1 MTKRTGKHNDNIGEG
16 SIEGTEKEVLETEN
30 KGEDEIIDIES
41 SEEEKSEKIKIP
53 FPKIFNAFD
62 KNINDEYMDVP
73 NERANLSEQAEKLL
87 NTRGYYIKG
96 FDRDGNEFFHES
108 KFNEFCRRISRCL
121 ASAET
126 LYTKDV
132 ESIKIVEYN
141 IHKDIFNKRF
151 TFNSPALFNLG
162 KGLCDKKE
170 KMDDHNLIY
179 HKKLSE
185 MTYED
190 YEYIYKSKTTKQMLF
205 ACFVIGIE
213 DNLESIMDSLKDA
226 ALVSKAGGGVGFN
239 FGNTRERNALVFGGV
254 CGKASGPVS
263 WIHMYNEMG
272 NSVVQGG
279 TRRAALMGMLYDDH
293 PDLFEFMHCKDE
305 EGVLSKFNISVAV
318 SNTLMNSIINNK
330 PNDKFK
336 FHSRKDGK
344 EVKRI
349 PTGIYKINSHGEK
362 EMEFMDTDDITC
374 GKVWNDLCEH
384 AWGRGDPG
392 VFFIDTANYDN
403 ILKEDK
409 TGTYKF
415 EGTNPCVVGT
425 TEILTDKGYRCI
437 SECVGEKINVWN
449 GYEWSEVT
457 PRITGYNKPIL
468 NIKFSNGSIIRC
480 TPYHKF
486 KLNNDTVVEAKDLKI
501 DDIIANF
508 EMPNDINLKCDS
520 NKYFT
525 KEIFVTS
532 IEDGGLSDI
541 VYCLTE
547 PKRHMFVAN
556 GVCIS
561 NCGEQNLP
569 NFTSCNLGS
578 INLNSFLFP
587 NENGTLDFNIRE
599 LSDQI
604 IRSIYY
610 LDLIID
616 ASSFP
621 VKKIEERTKA
631 IRPVGLGFMGLAD
644 IAYDHELKSKA
655 NELEYC
661 KEHFPELEKEYLR
674 VLPVIKNYSSANP
687 AEE

>member
-318 SNTLMNSIINNK
+318 GLSV
-330 PNDKFK
+330 DKA
-336 FHSRKDGK
+336 
-344 EVKRI
+344 
-349 PTGIYKINSHGEK
+349 P
-362 EMEFMDTDDITC
+362 
-374 GKVWNDLCEH
+374 
-384 AWGRGDPG
+384 
-392 VFFIDTANYDN
+392 
-403 ILKEDK
+403 
-409 TGTYKF
+409 
-415 EGTNPCVVGT
+415 
-425 TEILTDKGYRCI
+425 
-437 SECVGEKINVWN
+437 
-449 GYEWSEVT
+449 
-457 PRITGYNKPIL
+457 PR
-468 NIKFSNGSIIRC
+468 SGSII
-480 TPYHKF
+480 
-486 KLNNDTVVEAKDLKI
+486 
-501 DDIIANF
+501 IAGIPAF
-508 EMPNDINLKCDS
+508 S
-520 NKYFT
+520 
-525 KEIFVTS
+525 S
-532 IEDGGLSDI
+532 IS
-541 VYCLTE
+541 YAMR
-547 PKRHMFVAN
+547 K
-556 GVCIS
+556 
-561 NCGEQNLP
+561 
-569 NFTSCNLGS
+569 
-578 INLNSFLFP
+578 
-587 NENGTLDFNIRE
+587 
-599 LSDQI
+599 
-604 IRSIYY
+604 
-610 LDLIID
+610 
-616 ASSFP
+616 
-621 VKKIEERTKA
+621 
-631 IRPVGLGFMGLAD
+631 
-644 IAYDHELKSKA
+644 
-655 NELEYC
+655 
-661 KEHFPELEKEYLR
+661 
-674 VLPVIKNYSSANP
+674 
-687 AEE
+687 